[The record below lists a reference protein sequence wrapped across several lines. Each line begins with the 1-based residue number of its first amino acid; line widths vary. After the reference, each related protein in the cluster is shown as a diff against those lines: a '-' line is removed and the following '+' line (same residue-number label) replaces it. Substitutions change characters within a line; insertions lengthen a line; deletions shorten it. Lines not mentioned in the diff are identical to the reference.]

1 MHPDSIDVVIRQT
14 ASEFGG
20 DIVELLA
27 FRAVPSEE
35 TAFEPGETSD
45 ALREFVFRNGGTRFT
60 FEERRHWTDAGA
72 SGSGVVYVLELLG
85 SGAVGVAL
93 SEIYRYARERFHGV
107 GDETWRAEAFASMTV
122 EDLRDQM
129 LGDAERFLEV
139 PRGAIKGLDIKR
151 TDDGAVLT
159 GQNARTGTRY
169 RIEYLADGAFSLR
182 VLGDKQAPSP

>member
-1 MHPDSIDVVIRQT
+1 MHPDSIDVVIRQR

-35 TAFEPGETSD
+35 AAFEPGETSD

-72 SGSGVVYVLELLG
+72 SGSGVVYVLDLLG

-93 SEIYRYARERFHGV
+93 SEIYRYARERFRGM

-139 PRGAIKGLDIKR
+139 PRGTIKAVDIDR
-151 TDDGAVLT
+151 TNERAVMT
-159 GQNARTGTRY
+159 CRDTRTGTQHHA
-169 RIEYLADGAFSLR
+169 ESGTDGAFVLR
-182 VLGDKQAPSP
+182 MLDGPN